1 MKLTPLDIQRQSFQ
15 KRFRGVDR
23 DEVRTFLNVVA
34 EEMEQ
39 LRGENEKLQEETR
52 RLSTLLTE
60 HHEREQILKNTLV
73 AAQRT
78 SEEIKENAKKQS
90 QMLLREAE
98 LAADRLIEAAQSKAH
113 DIEKDIL
120 ELRVQKRQVQN
131 SILATIANLRN
142 LIKLMEESEI
152 EQDKLSFLRRRGA
165 AGGSREQ
172 GGAS

>member
-1 MKLTPLDIQRQSFQ
+1 MKLTPLDIQRHSFQ
-15 KRFRGVDR
+15 TRFRGADR
-23 DEVRTFLNVVA
+23 DEVTTFLNLVA

-39 LRGENEKLQEETR
+39 LRAENEKVSEEAR

-98 LAADRLIEAAQSKAH
+98 LAADRLIEAAQTKAH

-152 EQDKLSFLRRRGA
+152 EQDKISFLRRRGA
-165 AGGSREQ
+165 AGGKETAES
-172 GGAS
+172 S